1 MKECP
6 RCNKQTL
13 KVFFQEDLEGGKRK
27 MEECTS
33 CGFSRPLLVSCKCDL
48 GPLVKFDLVRVG
60 G

>member
-1 MKECP
+1 MKTCP

-33 CGFSRPLLVSCKCDL
+33 CGFTRRVYEPSKHDL
-48 GPLVKFDLVRVG
+48 GTLVKFNLVRTG